1 MDPIPKSETLS
12 LTLDHLSTAIS
23 NLSSSSNLILSN
35 TDFHFYHN
43 FDSFKSPI
51 DLISSSSAA
60 LIDTIASSMEELN
73 NEGKKCRDLDFD
85 DDDDGVF
92 EWVVDFNDTVLE
104 RLDSALD
111 EFEKE
116 KDGNGEHGF
125 EVVRGKNKKKGGEG
139 EGVRVVER
147 EKRVGGG
154 TGKATVPFHIPTI
167 RRSQDEFNILVN
179 NSNEPFR
186 HVWLERSED
195 DSRFIHPLEN
205 HSVMVFVDRDIEDF
219 EPVKPLPI
227 ESTPFKL
234 IEEAKDLKILVSK
247 LRSVN
252 EFSVDLEHNQYRS
265 FQGLTCLMQIST
277 RSEDF
282 VIDTLKLRVHIG
294 PYLREVFKDPSKKK
308 VMHGA
313 DKDILWLQRD
323 FGIYVCN
330 MFDTGQASRVLK
342 MERYSLEYLLLHLCG
357 VAANK
362 QYQNA
367 EWRLRPLRSEMLRY
381 ARDDTHYL
389 LYIYDLLRAKLLSM
403 PRESEE
409 SDTPIVEVY
418 KRSYNL
424 CMQLYEKELLTDT
437 SYLQMRGLHGANFNA
452 QQLSVV
458 AVRTKRP
465 PSLYKFPLSLLY
477 SSPLLHYH
485 HHHHNHSSTPLP
497 PMGSGGA
504 TRRRHF
510 DPITKCSTVEPRTT
524 QTVAADLD
532 GTLLISP
539 SAFPYYLLVSLEAGS
554 LIRALTLLL
563 SVPFIYFTYIVLS
576 EDIGIKA
583 FVFITFARLRVRD
596 VEMVARSVLPRFYAE
611 DVRPDT
617 WALFS
622 SFGRRCI
629 VTANPRVMVEWFVK
643 EFMGADVVIGTE
655 LECSRNG
662 ERFTGFVKGNGVM
675 VGERKR
681 KAIVKEFGDELPDL
695 GIGDRVTDHEFMA
708 VCKQGYMVPRTRCD
722 PLPRNKLLKQV
733 IFHDGRL
740 VQRPTPFVALLTF
753 LWLPIGFII
762 SLFRVYINIMIP
774 EKIARYNYVI
784 QGIKLVIKGT
794 PPPPLKKGQ
803 GGVLLVCNHRTV
815 LDPVIIAVALGRKGL
830 YEWRDITAREEDES
844 TGFILPN
851 KTLLEIAKQMP
862 VTTSKLRQ
870 LVWSKLPYVER
881 NLGSVVNIIRH
892 SIQNASEFEAIAK
905 KLYESRNGAAPE
917 LTAADGEGSEALEA
931 SQASMGLAAS
941 ENPNSGSACNEHAT
955 VPVAV
960 NLKKAAKKPVVDE
973 VKPWNDGIGIS
984 FPDQGR
990 RTSAKKHDDNDIPKF
1005 LFKKFPQTWMTDDI
1019 NAIVPPVL
1027 VPKKPSPAFGA
1038 LLGNSSSKKQSI
1050 PVQKG
1055 KNERLMEQIK
1065 SSMKLPFHSFSGPE
1079 KSSKQDARVS
1089 SERNPMMRA
1098 STSKHESV
1106 VVEDIIMLDDGSDFE
1121 EKPFAKPAASHESP
1135 EAITDS
1141 DDDLALI
1148 DEVYEELS
1156 LSDISSGLQKCFDE
1170 SEARRMS
1177 SLPCANPG

>member
-1 MDPIPKSETLS
+1 
-12 LTLDHLSTAIS
+12 
-23 NLSSSSNLILSN
+23 
-35 TDFHFYHN
+35 
-43 FDSFKSPI
+43 
-51 DLISSSSAA
+51 
-60 LIDTIASSMEELN
+60 MEELN

-85 DDDDGVF
+85 DDDGGVF

-104 RLDSALD
+104 RFDAALD

-116 KDGNGEHGF
+116 RDGKGEDGF
-125 EVVRGKNKKKGGEG
+125 EVVRGKNKKRGREG

-154 TGKATVPFHIPTI
+154 TVKAKVPFHIPTI

-205 HSVMVFVDRDIEDF
+205 HSVMDFVDRDIEGF

-234 IEEAKDLKILVSK
+234 IEEVKDLKILASK

-342 MERYSLEYLLLHLCG
+342 MERYSLEFLLLHLCG
-357 VAANK
+357 VTANK

-367 EWRLRPLRSEMLRY
+367 EWRLRPLPSEMLRY

-389 LYIYDLLRAKLLSM
+389 LYIYDLLRAKLLST

-418 KRSYNL
+418 NRSYNL
-424 CMQLYEKELLTDT
+424 CMQLYDKELLTET
-437 SYLQMRGLHGANFNA
+437 SYLHMHGLHGANFNA

-458 AVRTKRP
+458 A
-465 PSLYKFPLSLLY
+465 
-477 SSPLLHYH
+477 
-485 HHHHNHSSTPLP
+485 
-497 PMGSGGA
+497 
-504 TRRRHF
+504 
-510 DPITKCSTVEPRTT
+510 
-524 QTVAADLD
+524 
-532 GTLLISP
+532 
-539 SAFPYYLLVSLEAGS
+539 
-554 LIRALTLLL
+554 
-563 SVPFIYFTYIVLS
+563 
-576 EDIGIKA
+576 
-583 FVFITFARLRVRD
+583 
-596 VEMVARSVLPRFYAE
+596 
-611 DVRPDT
+611 
-617 WALFS
+617 
-622 SFGRRCI
+622 
-629 VTANPRVMVEWFVK
+629 
-643 EFMGADVVIGTE
+643 
-655 LECSRNG
+655 
-662 ERFTGFVKGNGVM
+662 
-675 VGERKR
+675 
-681 KAIVKEFGDELPDL
+681 
-695 GIGDRVTDHEFMA
+695 
-708 VCKQGYMVPRTRCD
+708 
-722 PLPRNKLLKQV
+722 
-733 IFHDGRL
+733 
-740 VQRPTPFVALLTF
+740 
-753 LWLPIGFII
+753 
-762 SLFRVYINIMIP
+762 
-774 EKIARYNYVI
+774 
-784 QGIKLVIKGT
+784 
-794 PPPPLKKGQ
+794 
-803 GGVLLVCNHRTV
+803 
-815 LDPVIIAVALGRKGL
+815 GL

-851 KTLLEIAKQMP
+851 KTLLEIGKQMP

-905 KLYESRNGAAPE
+905 KMNESRNGAAPE
-917 LTAADGEGSEALEA
+917 LTVADGEGSEALEV
-931 SQASMGLAAS
+931 SQASMGLAAG
-941 ENPNSGSACNEHAT
+941 ENPNCGSACNEHVT

-960 NLKKAAKKPVVDE
+960 NLKKAAKKPVFGE

-990 RTSAKKHDDNDIPKF
+990 RTFAKKHDDDDIPKF
-1005 LFKKFPQTWMTDDI
+1005 LFKNFPQTWMTDDI
-1019 NAIVPPVL
+1019 NAIVPPVQVL
-1027 VPKKPSPAFGA
+1027 RKPTRAFGA
-1038 LLGNSSSKKQSI
+1038 LLGNSSSKIQSI

-1055 KNERLMEQIK
+1055 KDERLMEQIK

-1079 KSSKQDARVS
+1079 KSSKQDTRVS

-1106 VVEDIIMLDDGSDFE
+1106 LVEDIIMLDDGSDFE

-1135 EAITDS
+1135 EPVTDS

-1170 SEARRMS
+1170 SEARRMAS
-1177 SLPCANPG
+1177 QPCANPG